1 MKKNPVV
8 KASPVFPDSAADDGL
23 TANEIAAAPAK
34 SASKPRITAK
44 MPRTF
49 EFTVIFGLVME
60 ILMQRT
66 VCLEIPCDR

>member
-1 MKKNPVV
+1 
-8 KASPVFPDSAADDGL
+8 
-23 TANEIAAAPAK
+23 
-34 SASKPRITAK
+34 